1 MHDQLLG
8 GVMLL
13 TNNLAVSVSSAV
25 IALIA
30 LAVAANGPV
39 PRVSGQEPVLELEL
53 DRLKCNEPPMGSVV
67 EVTIRS
73 DSVSFIEE
81 TRRLPQRQ
89 FEVNLRTPSVRR
101 L

>member
-1 MHDQLLG
+1 
-8 GVMLL
+8 MLL

-30 LAVAANGPV
+30 L
-39 PRVSGQEPVLELEL
+39 RVSGQEPVLELEL

-101 L
+101 LGSR